1 VLERAA
7 SEGGSMIAITPC
19 DSGSGFAFDV
29 IVREP
34 GGESRHHVTMDRAIY
49 ERLSAG
55 RHTPQQCLD
64 AAFRFLLDRE
74 PRESIMGRFDVT
86 VISRYF
92 PDFERQLPRYL
103 SQS

>member
-1 VLERAA
+1 L
-7 SEGGSMIAITPC
+7 EGGGMIAITPC
-19 DSGSGFAFDV
+19 DSDHGFAFEV
-29 IVREP
+29 VVRES
-34 GGESRHHVTMDRAIY
+34 GGESRHHVTMDRATY
-49 ERLSAG
+49 ERLGAG
-55 RHTPQQCLD
+55 CHTPQQCLD

-74 PRESIMGRFDVT
+74 PKESIMDRFDIT